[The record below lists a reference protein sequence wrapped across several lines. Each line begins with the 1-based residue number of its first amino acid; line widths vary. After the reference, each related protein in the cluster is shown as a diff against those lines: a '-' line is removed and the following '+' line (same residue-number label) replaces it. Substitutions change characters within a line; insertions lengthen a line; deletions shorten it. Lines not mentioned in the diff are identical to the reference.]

1 MSLFS
6 VDDLEKHY
14 PLTQGVLKREVG
26 RVRAVDGISFDV
38 DRGETVGIVG
48 ESGCGKSTAAT
59 SMLRLEEPTGGS
71 VLFDGDDVVEYS
83 KAELKQFRRR
93 AQMVF
98 QDPTSSFDP
107 RMSIGDSVEEPL
119 RIHGMRDRKR
129 RRRITEDL
137 LERVGLGAEIAD
149 RYPHEL
155 SGGMKQRAAL
165 ARALVVNPDLLV
177 ADEPVSALDVSVQAE
192 ILALL
197 EDLQEEFDLAVVLIS
212 HDMGVVRQ
220 VCDRVNVMYLG
231 EVVEQGPTE
240 AVFDDPQHPYTEA
253 LMASIPQPDP
263 RLRGEGVRLTG
274 DVPSPSNPPSGC
286 RFHTRCPKVIP
297 PDDVDIDQTSFRRVM
312 DLRSRLR
319 GEIDVDALRERH
331 EAEQREASE
340 RASGRARSDRHAS
353 QEAETS
359 EAASDVETTIATVR
373 EEFDLPDLRD
383 PDADR
388 AVREALEEIAR
399 GDQDAA
405 RERLAEAFPTVCE
418 RHDPPLEEVGRDR
431 KTACFRHDAVESP
444 EDRTHA
450 SVEAV
455 DRSDD

>member
-1 MSLFS
+1 
-6 VDDLEKHY
+6 
-14 PLTQGVLKREVG
+14 
-26 RVRAVDGISFDV
+26 
-38 DRGETVGIVG
+38 
-48 ESGCGKSTAAT
+48 
-59 SMLRLEEPTGGS
+59 
-71 VLFDGDDVVEYS
+71 
-83 KAELKQFRRR
+83 
-93 AQMVF
+93 
-98 QDPTSSFDP
+98 
-107 RMSIGDSVEEPL
+107 
-119 RIHGMRDRKR
+119 
-129 RRRITEDL
+129 
-137 LERVGLGAEIAD
+137 
-149 RYPHEL
+149 
-155 SGGMKQRAAL
+155 MKQRAAL

-197 EDLQEEFDLAVVLIS
+197 EDLQAEFDLAVVLIS

-263 RLRGEGVRLTG
+263 RLRGEGVELTG

-297 PDDVDIDQTSFRRVM
+297 PADVDIDQTAFRRVM

-331 EAEQREASE
+331 EAEQREVSD
-340 RASGRARSDRHAS
+340 RASGGTAS
-353 QEAETS
+353 HEAETG
-359 EAASDVETTIATVR
+359 EAAASHETTVATVR

-383 PDADR
+383 PEADR

-405 RERLAEAFPTVCE
+405 RERLATAFPTVCE
-418 RHDPPLEEVGRDR
+418 RHDPPLERVGERR
-431 KTACFRHDAVESP
+431 TTACFRHEAVESP
-444 EDRTHA
+444 EDRSHA

>member
-6 VDDLEKHY
+6 VENLEKHY

-26 RVRAVDGISFDV
+26 RVRAVDGISFEV

-59 SMLRLEEPTGGS
+59 SMLRLEEPTSGS
-71 VLFDGDDVVEYS
+71 VLFDGDDVIQYS
-83 KAELKQFRRR
+83 KAELKRFRRR

-137 LERVGLGAEIAD
+137 LERVGLGAEVAD

-197 EDLQEEFDLAVVLIS
+197 EDLQEEFDLAMVLIS

-220 VCDRVNVMYLG
+220 VCDHVNVMYLG

-253 LMASIPQPDP
+253 LMTSIPQPDP

-274 DVPSPSNPPSGC
+274 DVPSPSNPPTGC

-297 PDDVDIDQTSFRRVM
+297 PEDVDIDQTSFRRVM

-331 EAEQREASE
+331 EAAT
-340 RASGRARSDRHAS
+340 G
-353 QEAETS
+353 
-359 EAASDVETTIATVR
+359 EAASGVEATVATVR

-383 PDADR
+383 PDAER
-388 AVREALEEIAR
+388 AVREALEEIAT

-418 RHDPPLEEVGRDR
+418 RHDPPLEQVGRDR

-455 DRSDD
+455 DSSDD

>member
-1 MSLFS
+1 MSILE
-6 VDDLEKHY
+6 VHDLQKHY
-14 PLTQGVLKREVG
+14 PLTEGVLRREVG

-38 DRGETVGIVG
+38 DKGETVGIVG

-59 SMLRLEEPTGGS
+59 SMLRLEEPTAGS
-71 VLFDGDDVVEYS
+71 IRFDGDEVTDYS
-83 KAELKQFRRR
+83 KAELKAFRRR

-107 RMSIGDSVEEPL
+107 RMSIGDSIEEPL
-119 RIHGMRDRKR
+119 RIHGMRDRNR
-129 RRRITEDL
+129 RRRIAEDL
-137 LERVGLGAEIAD
+137 LERVGLGAEVAD

-192 ILALL
+192 ILKLL
-197 EDLQEEFDLAVVLIS
+197 EDIQEEFDLAVVLIS

-231 EVVEQGPTE
+231 EVVEQGPTR

-263 RLRGEGVRLTG
+263 RLRGQGIRLTG

-297 PDDVDIDQTSFRRVM
+297 PEGLDVDQMSYRRVM

-319 GEIDVDALRERH
+319 NGIHVEGVRSQLDAEHDGVVDVLR
-331 EAEQREASE
+331 
-340 RASGRARSDRHAS
+340 D
-353 QEAETS
+353 
-359 EAASDVETTIATVR
+359 
-373 EEFDLPDLRD
+373 EFDLPDLRD
-383 PDADR
+383 QEAAQVLER
-388 AVREALEEIAR
+388 ALDDIAE
-399 GDQDAA
+399 DEQDAA
-405 RERLAEAFPTVCE
+405 RERLTETFGSVCE
-418 RHDPPLEEVGRDR
+418 KHDPPLEQAGTGRT
-431 KTACFRHDAVESP
+431 TACFRNEAVETP
-444 EDRTHA
+444 GFGAPTA
-450 SVEAV
+450 EAEPT
-455 DRSDD
+455 DN

>member
-6 VDDLEKHY
+6 VTDLEKHY

-38 DRGETVGIVG
+38 DRGETVGVVG

-71 VLFDGDDVVEYS
+71 IQFDGEEVTDYS
-83 KAELKQFRRR
+83 KSDLKAFRRR

-107 RMSIGDSVEEPL
+107 RMSIGDSIEEPL

-129 RRRITEDL
+129 RRRITEDM
-137 LERVGLGAEIAD
+137 LERVGLGAEVAD

-197 EDLQEEFDLAVVLIS
+197 EDLQAEFDLAVVLIS

-263 RLRGEGVRLTG
+263 RRRGEGIELTG

-297 PDDVDIDQTSFRRVM
+297 PEDVDIDQTAFRRVM

-331 EAEQREASE
+331 EAET
-340 RASGRARSDRHAS
+340 G
-353 QEAETS
+353 
-359 EAASDVETTIATVR
+359 EAAEGVETTVATVR

-383 PDADR
+383 PEADR

-399 GDQDAA
+399 DDQDAA
-405 RERLAEAFPTVCE
+405 RERLAAAFPTVCE
-418 RHDPPLEEVGRDR
+418 RHDPPLEQVGDR
-431 KTACFRHDAVESP
+431 RTTACFRHDAVESP
-444 EDRTHA
+444 EGRGHA

>member
-6 VDDLEKHY
+6 VSGLEKHY
-14 PLTQGVLKREVG
+14 PLTEGVLKREVG

-38 DRGETVGIVG
+38 DKGETVGIVG

-71 VLFDGDDVVEYS
+71 IQFDGDEVTDYS
-83 KAELKQFRRR
+83 KADLKRFRRR

-107 RMSIGDSVEEPL
+107 RMSIGDSIEEPL
-119 RIHGMRDRKR
+119 RIHGMRDRTR
-129 RRRITEDL
+129 RRNITEDL
-137 LERVGLGAEIAD
+137 LERVGLGAEVAD

-197 EDLQEEFDLAVVLIS
+197 EDIQEEFDLAVVLIS

-231 EVVEQGPTE
+231 EVVEQGPTRE
-240 AVFDDPQHPYTEA
+240 VFDDPQHPYTEA

-263 RLRGEGVRLTG
+263 RRRGEGVELTG

-297 PDDVDIDQTSFRRVM
+297 PEGMEIDQTSFRRVM

-319 GEIDVDALRERH
+319 GGIDVDALRERH
-331 EAEQREASE
+331 EAET
-340 RASGRARSDRHAS
+340 G
-353 QEAETS
+353 
-359 EAASDVETTIATVR
+359 EAAEGVETTIATVR

-383 PDADR
+383 PEADR
-388 AVREALEEIAR
+388 AVETALEEIAT
-399 GDQDAA
+399 GEQDAA
-405 RERLAEAFPTVCE
+405 RERLAETFPTVCE
-418 RHDPPLEEVGRDR
+418 GSDPPLETVEDGRT
-431 KTACFRHDAVESP
+431 TACFRHDAVESP
-444 EDRTHA
+444 EDRSHA
-450 SVEAV
+450 SIGAMDAGE
-455 DRSDD
+455 D